1 MDLDE
6 LWQRVRSGAANVA
19 GVRYQLAVTAYL
31 LAAARTPLAIT
42 KLVPEGLEDVDCE
55 LVDGA
60 PLLIQTKDRAEGDG
74 RFGPS
79 ELRAALAHAA
89 HALRLDGGARL
100 AVVTDA
106 HLVGGLA
113 ETGFEHSVADV
124 IPAAVASL
132 ARSGEPHDQEL
143 SRLLPR

>member
-1 MDLDE
+1 MAKRSRSKRRRLDPSSARSRQGPPVDLDE

-89 HALRLDGGARL
+89 HALRLDG
-100 AVVTDA
+100 
-106 HLVGGLA
+106 
-113 ETGFEHSVADV
+113 
-124 IPAAVASL
+124 
-132 ARSGEPHDQEL
+132 
-143 SRLLPR
+143 